1 MVKHEDVDE
10 ENAQENFYYNMADTE
25 DSSEVP
31 GREESDDN
39 NGKLNTWAYLTIFS
53 GNFAFLNI
61 RVIYFPE
68 GEFVE
73 SNAMRMNAAS
83 ALTFGPNRSGV
94 KDVQGTVYWKFN
106 PQFYIQLVYRATLPF
121 KLTSKN
127 QVVLPYF
134 DKKKYF
140 KAKFFT

>member
-94 KDVQGTVYWKFN
+94 KDVQGKEIEIIHRLF
-106 PQFYIQLVYRATLPF
+106 LVISMYCQVDVLWCQPIKRI
-121 KLTSKN
+121 
-127 QVVLPYF
+127 QVVSTSEFHEY
-134 DKKKYF
+134 
-140 KAKFFT
+140 